1 MNGKLNK
8 QPIDESDSMRFEE
21 GCLRAAAKVMQVHS
35 SQASNL
41 LINLGA
47 LHLPREWVEGF
58 PNFLII

>member
-47 LHLPREWVEGF
+47 LHLSREWV
-58 PNFLII
+58 P